1 MQRRDSRNLNPASSG
16 QETAFRRASHA
27 VPTDLSVGDRF
38 KNRGRRVTEWRID
51 GVTHLPRVGQIVTL
65 AEIDGTARLQIHA
78 PDISSMGF
86 YRVEDQKI

>member
-1 MQRRDSRNLNPASSG
+1 MQGRSSDLKPASSG
-16 QETAFRRASHA
+16 NEALFRRAKHA
-27 VPTDLSVGDRF
+27 IPTKISVGDRF
-38 KNRGRRVTEWRID
+38 INQGRRVTEWRID

-86 YRVEDQKI
+86 YRVEDQKV